1 MFEVRYLI
9 QPLHPAVPYLYLVRY
24 MRAVSIY
31 RALLFLRVG
40 WLLVEWFFGWDAR
53 RHMSFTLLHPHAS
66 LFAHAAAEFTLLV
79 ILAGL
84 WYFRRWAR
92 LLFVL
97 ALVLSVIDSAFW
109 PYRGLSLSA
118 SFAIAISWCVVM
130 LNGAIVAMSFLPPV
144 RDVFETRT

>member
-1 MFEVRYLI
+1 
-9 QPLHPAVPYLYLVRY
+9 

-31 RALLFLRVG
+31 RVLVFLRVG

-53 RHMSFTLLHPHAS
+53 RHGSFTLLHSHAS
-66 LFAHAAAEFTLLV
+66 LFAHAAAEFALLI

-97 ALVLSVIDSAFW
+97 AFVFSVVDSVFW
-109 PYRGLSLSA
+109 PYRDISLPP
-118 SFAIAISWCVVM
+118 SFAIAVSWCVVM
-130 LNGAIVAMSFLPPV
+130 LNGAIVAMSFLAPV

>member
-1 MFEVRYLI
+1 
-9 QPLHPAVPYLYLVRY
+9 
-24 MRAVSIY
+24 MRAISVY

-40 WLLVEWFFGWDAR
+40 WLLVEWYFGWDAR
-53 RHMSFTLLHPHAS
+53 RHMSFALLHPHAS
-66 LFAHAAAEFTLLV
+66 LFAHAAAEFILLI

-84 WYFRRWAR
+84 WYFGRWAR

-97 ALVLSVIDSAFW
+97 ALVLSVVDSAFW
-109 PYRGLSLSA
+109 PYRGLSLSP
-118 SFAIAISWCVVM
+118 SYAIAISWCVVM

>member
-1 MFEVRYLI
+1 
-9 QPLHPAVPYLYLVRY
+9 
-24 MRAVSIY
+24 MRAISIY

-53 RHMSFTLLHPHAS
+53 RHVSFTLLHPHAS
-66 LFAHAAAEFTLLV
+66 LFVYAAAEFALLV

-84 WYFRRWAR
+84 WYFYRWAR

-97 ALVLSVIDSAFW
+97 ALVFSVVDGIFW
-109 PYRGLSLSA
+109 PYRGLSLTP
-118 SFAIAISWCVVM
+118 SFAIAMSWCVVM
-130 LNGAIVAMSFLPPV
+130 LNGAIVAMSFLSPV

>member
-1 MFEVRYLI
+1 
-9 QPLHPAVPYLYLVRY
+9 

-31 RALLFLRVG
+31 RALLLVRVG
-40 WLLVEWFFGWDAR
+40 WLLLEWFLGWDSR
-53 RHMSFTLLHPHAS
+53 RHVNSFTLLHPYAA
-66 LFAHAAAEFTLLV
+66 LFAHAAVEFTWFV

-97 ALVLSVIDSAFW
+97 ALALSVVDSAFW
-109 PYRGLSLSA
+109 PYRGLSLPP
-118 SFAIAISWCVVM
+118 SFVLAIGWCVVL

-144 RDVFETRT
+144 RDVFATSDLTNR

>member
-1 MFEVRYLI
+1 MNAI
-9 QPLHPAVPYLYLVRY
+9 
-24 MRAVSIY
+24 SIY

-53 RHMSFTLLHPHAS
+53 RHTSFALLHPHAS
-66 LFAHAAAEFTLLV
+66 LFAHAAAEFILLV

-97 ALVLSVIDSAFW
+97 ALALSVIDAAFW
-109 PYRGLSLSA
+109 PYHGLSLQP
-118 SFAIAISWCVVM
+118 SFAVAMGWCVVM
-130 LNGAIVAMSFLPPV
+130 LNGAIVAMAFLPPV
-144 RDVFETRT
+144 RDVFKTQT